1 MNTGFSI
8 LVAFLLSLLHHG
20 DASLN
25 AQTTAQVEVT
35 PTVTPS
41 VSPTETITPTDTVT
55 PSVTPDVTVTPSV
68 TPSVS
73 VTPTGLPTGLPK
85 GDGDKDD
92 MLGLKADFHGLVGLM
107 NAAFHHETNET
118 RSESRHGGNDDGQ
131 TGQSSQSGE

>member
-20 DASLN
+20 DATLN

-73 VTPTGLPTGLPK
+73 VTPTGLPK